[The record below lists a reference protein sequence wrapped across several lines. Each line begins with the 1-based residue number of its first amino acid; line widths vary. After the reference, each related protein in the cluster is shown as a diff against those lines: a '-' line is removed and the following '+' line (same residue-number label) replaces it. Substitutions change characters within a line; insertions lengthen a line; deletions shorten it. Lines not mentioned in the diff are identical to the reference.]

1 MIKINPKEIKPE
13 EIFGIIHPYV
23 RSREWWII
31 ITSNEEVPFLELM
44 LTETF
49 SELEVGKDLLSWEEQ
64 YEGFRKFGVLVTI
77 IRHGKASFEQ
87 MNQCFE
93 GKMTEGKDI
102 YAYPSREHPE
112 YSPQIMEFVKKLSD
126 FMNDSDNK
134 V

>member
-1 MIKINPKEIKPE
+1 MIKINPKEIKSE

-93 GKMTEGKDI
+93 GKMTEAAEVFNTVIGGNARPYI
-102 YAYPSREHPE
+102 RH
-112 YSPQIMEFVKKLSD
+112 
-126 FMNDSDNK
+126 
-134 V
+134 